1 MPVLPRIDM
10 HSHYFPIT
18 YYKLLDKYHII
29 HPDNVYVPDW
39 KLDKHLS
46 DMEKA
51 NIIYTCL
58 SITSPFFNFVNTA
71 EERAEAAKNCNDEGA
86 VIAAAYP
93 GKIGLLA
100 ALPLPD
106 ISESIAEI
114 ERCAGL
120 PGIKG
125 FALPTNAHGIYMGN
139 PVLVPVYEA
148 LDRIEA
154 IVTLHPT
161 TPSAFPENV
170 CETLPIPLFE
180 FYVDT
185 TRAILNMVYRD
196 VFKRFPN
203 IKFIMPHAGGCF
215 STMTGRLSSGAGAAL
230 DIVGNM
236 KRMYFDLAGSPVPV
250 QLQVLKQTV
259 GIERLVYGVDF
270 PYPSLEAALQH
281 GDMIDGT
288 ELLSDAERNQIYI
301 GNAKQLLNI

>member
-1 MPVLPRIDM
+1 
-10 HSHYFPIT
+10 
-18 YYKLLDKYHII
+18 
-29 HPDNVYVPDW
+29 
-39 KLDKHLS
+39 
-46 DMEKA
+46 
-51 NIIYTCL
+51 
-58 SITSPFFNFVNTA
+58 
-71 EERAEAAKNCNDEGA
+71 
-86 VIAAAYP
+86 
-93 GKIGLLA
+93 
-100 ALPLPD
+100 
-106 ISESIAEI
+106 
-114 ERCAGL
+114 
-120 PGIKG
+120 
-125 FALPTNAHGIYMGN
+125 MGN
-139 PVLVPVYEA
+139 PVLDPVYEA